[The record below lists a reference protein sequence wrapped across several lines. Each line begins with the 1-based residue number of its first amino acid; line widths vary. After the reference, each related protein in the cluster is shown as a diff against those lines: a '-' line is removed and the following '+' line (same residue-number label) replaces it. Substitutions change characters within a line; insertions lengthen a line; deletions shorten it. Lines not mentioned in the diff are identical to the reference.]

1 MRKETNS
8 ATVDSMKKYLL
19 ASFTSFLFDRSTSRD
34 WERRF
39 RNSLTMPMQV
49 SHSWLSRDFITVWPW
64 REQSGGKCCEAWWRR
79 PRCRRPES
87 AGRVRSPRSTAQT
100 SPSAAGL
107 GLDPLLHTE
116 KEAKSDFKSKTFR
129 RCKLGRTWRDQ
140 RHLVIL
146 HHQSSE
152 WVLGGRFQAWY
163 KHSCDV

>member
-19 ASFTSFLFDRSTSRD
+19 ASFTSFLLDRSTSRD

-39 RNSLTMPMQV
+39 RNSLMMQV

-87 AGRVRSPRSTAQT
+87 AGRVRSPRSAAQT

-140 RHLVIL
+140 
-146 HHQSSE
+146 SSE
-152 WVLGGRFQAWY
+152 RVLGGRCQAWY